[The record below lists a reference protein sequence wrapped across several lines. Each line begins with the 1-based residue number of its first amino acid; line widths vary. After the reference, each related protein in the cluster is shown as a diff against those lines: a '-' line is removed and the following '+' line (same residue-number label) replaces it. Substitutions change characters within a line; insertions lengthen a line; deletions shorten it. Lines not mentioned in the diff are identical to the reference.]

1 MAARGGRS
9 SKGRSSSG
17 RSSGGSKSS
26 GRSSSSS
33 SRGKSS
39 SGSKSSSAGRSS
51 SKSSAGRSSAKSSS
65 GKKSTASKSSS
76 RTRVSTAARSKTT
89 SRLQAVRRT
98 SVGTPARKVVTKAPK
113 RTTKTVSP
121 LKKMANR
128 PMAKAQPTK
137 RKPIVVT
144 RRPTRTVS
152 PPVYKKKVAKKTA
165 PVSNITKGASFGA
178 LQQAQA
184 RQSAQTN
191 FNNQILG
198 RKTASTTPVRVNFPS
213 GDRMMYLGAPAIRAY
228 EAQGLKVTGVS
239 MTIKNGTMY
248 PTPPIPRIRDQTDRW
263 ANNPPPL
270 LTVPK
275 RTQAKA
281 PSPRGQNNIFKQQGS
296 NPNSNIWNPL
306 DSLAGM
312 FDTNPQEAPSSQYLP
327 PADTFDYPR
336 PVYEAFAND
345 QGFYQSPQ
353 PVPNFNKQI
362 QTDTF
367 DAKAEIQKLIKSK
380 YALYAGIAIA
390 ALIGIKIVL
399 R

>member
-1 MAARGGRS
+1 MA
-9 SKGRSSSG
+9 
-17 RSSGGSKSS
+17 
-26 GRSSSSS
+26 
-33 SRGKSS
+33 
-39 SGSKSSSAGRSS
+39 
-51 SKSSAGRSSAKSSS
+51 
-65 GKKSTASKSSS
+65 
-76 RTRVSTAARSKTT
+76 
-89 SRLQAVRRT
+89 
-98 SVGTPARKVVTKAPK
+98 P
-113 RTTKTVSP
+113 
-121 LKKMANR
+121 
-128 PMAKAQPTK
+128 
-137 RKPIVVT
+137 
-144 RRPTRTVS
+144 
-152 PPVYKKKVAKKTA
+152 
-165 PVSNITKGASFGA
+165 KGASFGA

-184 RQSAQTN
+184 RQSSQTN

-198 RKTASTTPVRVNFPS
+198 RKTANTIPVRVKFPS

-248 PTPPIPRIRDQTDRW
+248 PTPPIPRIRAQTDRW

-270 LTVPK
+270 LTDPK